1 LESKLT
7 SALNEIKVLQTA
19 LMGERDKKQPHIV
32 EDQKA
37 VLAKKEEIPKSKL
50 TIKTETTVLKKTAA
64 VTQDSP
70 SEVWN
75 EIVKKLK
82 QFNGT

>member
-1 LESKLT
+1 MESKLN

-19 LMGERDKKQPHIV
+19 LVDERDKKQPHKA

-37 VLAKKEEIPKSKL
+37 VVEKKEEIPKSKL
-50 TIKTETTVLKKTAA
+50 TVKTETKVLKKTAI